1 MSARPPGGGAGTR
14 SLRTVAA
21 IAPPRPGRTRTRY
34 QVVADGTAGGSRPG
48 AAPRTNV
55 RSSAAA
61 DTVTNLSF
69 PNGRTVSSFVPVNVS
84 ATTAVGAPGT
94 FAKLSAPGSAM

>member
-14 SLRTVAA
+14 SLRTVAVNT
-21 IAPPRPGRTRTRY
+21 RPGRTRTRY

-69 PNGRTVSSFVPVNVS
+69 PDGRTVSSFVPVNVS
-84 ATTAVGAPGT
+84 ASTAVGAPGT